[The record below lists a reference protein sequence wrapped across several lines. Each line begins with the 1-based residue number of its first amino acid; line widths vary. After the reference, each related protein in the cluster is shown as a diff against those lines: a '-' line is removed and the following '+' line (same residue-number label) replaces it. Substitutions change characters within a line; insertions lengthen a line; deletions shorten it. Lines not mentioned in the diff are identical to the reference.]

1 MSCYTGAFPQAYAVG
16 QFVNRLNLKSRRTW
30 LLGIVALVIVVFGAD
45 WMLARS
51 RLDNIAVAMSANPER
66 VVANGTDKTTITVRF
81 TEDGQPRVGDL
92 IQLWL
97 VKGSGQLSPTWVYTD
112 AAGVV
117 VVTYTPNPY
126 SRYEPQDGAEIAVLD
141 TSIGRLIEV
150 GKQSSIVVPL
160 DKPE

>member
-1 MSCYTGAFPQAYAVG
+1 VKR
-16 QFVNRLNLKSRRTW
+16 VNLKSRRTW
-30 LLGIVALVIVVFGAD
+30 ALGVIAVVLLVFGTD
-45 WMLARS
+45 WVLARS
-51 RLDNIAVAMSANPER
+51 RLDNIHIEIHADPER
-66 VVANGTDKTTITVRF
+66 VVANGTDRSTITFRF

-112 AAGVV
+112 ADGVV
-117 VVTYTPNPY
+117 TVTYTPNPY

-150 GKQSSIVVPL
+150 GKQSGIVIPL
-160 DKPE
+160 DKPET

>member
-1 MSCYTGAFPQAYAVG
+1 M
-16 QFVNRLNLKSRRTW
+16 
-30 LLGIVALVIVVFGAD
+30 VALILVIFGAD
-45 WMLARS
+45 WVLARS
-51 RLDNIAVAMSANPER
+51 RLDSIQIDMHANPER
-66 VVANGTDKTTITVRF
+66 VVANGTDRTTITIRI
-81 TEDGQPRVGDL
+81 TEDGQPRVHDL

-97 VKGSGQLSPTWVYTD
+97 FKGSGQLSPTWVYTD
-112 AAGVV
+112 DDGMI